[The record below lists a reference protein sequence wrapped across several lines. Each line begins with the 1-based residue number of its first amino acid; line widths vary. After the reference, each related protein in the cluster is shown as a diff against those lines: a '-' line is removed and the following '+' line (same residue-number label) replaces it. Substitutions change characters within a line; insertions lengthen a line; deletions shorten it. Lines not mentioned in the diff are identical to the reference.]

1 MRESDTVLAVIQAAG
16 YRGRFFAV
24 DFVKRTDGADRH
36 MVARLGV
43 HRGTLGVGMAYDPA
57 EHDLLTVFDI
67 HAPGKGP
74 KRGDFRSVPLD
85 RVVAVNGRAV

>member
-1 MRESDTVLAVIQAAG
+1 MTDIDRALARIGEAG
-16 YRGRFFAV
+16 RGGRFFSV